1 MFPVAVGVV
10 VGVPPLRP
18 QPRFDFIGLTGDDAP
33 PSPSVL
39 GTEID
44 TPVIILRFFRWFD
57 RFAHLFPMESVAF
70 FVTMSTLRDLK
81 CAEAMLDCDC
91 DIDLANDLD
100 LIGIET

>member
-1 MFPVAVGVV
+1 
-10 VGVPPLRP
+10 
-18 QPRFDFIGLTGDDAP
+18 
-33 PSPSVL
+33 
-39 GTEID
+39 
-44 TPVIILRFFRWFD
+44 
-57 RFAHLFPMESVAF
+57 MESVAF